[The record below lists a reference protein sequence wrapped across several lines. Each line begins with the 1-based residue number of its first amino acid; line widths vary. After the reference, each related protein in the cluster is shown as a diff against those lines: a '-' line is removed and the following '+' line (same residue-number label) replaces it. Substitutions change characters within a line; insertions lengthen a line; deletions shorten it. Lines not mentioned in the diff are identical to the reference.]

1 MCDHPDIEIVFA
13 WLRTNMTHLSL
24 VDLTLKRLQD
34 FGEFLKAEYAMKIF
48 PFPDPSEYIIFQNYN
63 VDLFKRHCIWRKL
76 KGLTPNKHWDTIID
90 KHIIY
95 GLQNNN
101 LEKIVLDHVH
111 RSSEYAFSNENLY
124 EIFNNEKY
132 FFELDGSK
140 SIYKYNGKGEKI
152 LNL

>member
-1 MCDHPDIEIVFA
+1 M
-13 WLRTNMTHLSL
+13 
-24 VDLTLKRLQD
+24 
-34 FGEFLKAEYAMKIF
+34 
-48 PFPDPSEYIIFQNYN
+48 
-63 VDLFKRHCIWRKL
+63 
-76 KGLTPNKHWDTIID
+76 TPNKNWDTIID

-124 EIFNNEKY
+124 EIFNNENY